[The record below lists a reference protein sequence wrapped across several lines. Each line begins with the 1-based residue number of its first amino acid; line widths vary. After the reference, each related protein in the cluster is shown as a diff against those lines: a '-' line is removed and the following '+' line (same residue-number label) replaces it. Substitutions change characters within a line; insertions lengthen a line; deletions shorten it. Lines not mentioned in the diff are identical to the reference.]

1 MTTRHLKSYVLCVLA
16 MAASTAGAMPV
27 GVRLAMQGHAIAKAA
42 DSGSAFPELGGTA
55 TPESVAAA
63 LVGVTDGTLADN
75 IKDSVSYS
83 EFRTWATS
91 VGAATV
97 KASSTAWMSYA
108 LDLAAIMPTPQDG
121 DLVIDDVSIDS
132 DGTLEAV
139 FSLKDVN
146 IGSAAL
152 EARLKT
158 VFGVEG
164 ATTLDESAFSSDN
177 VGLSLE
183 PTGDGR
189 VRATVIPPEGAGNA
203 YFMRMKIK

>member
-1 MTTRHLKSYVLCVLA
+1 MAKIYKLCVFVWLA
-16 MAASTAGAMPV
+16 LVGLSAGAMPV
-27 GVRLAMQGHAIAKAA
+27 GVRVAMLGRAA
-42 DSGSAFPELGGTA
+42 VLSAASGSGFPELDSQA
-55 TPESVAAA
+55 TPASVAEA
-63 LVGVTDGTLADN
+63 LSGATDESLPEHITDIEA
-75 IKDSVSYS
+75 YS

-108 LDLAAIMPTPQDG
+108 LDLAAIIPTPQDG

-164 ATTLDESAFSSDN
+164 AATLDESAFSSDN